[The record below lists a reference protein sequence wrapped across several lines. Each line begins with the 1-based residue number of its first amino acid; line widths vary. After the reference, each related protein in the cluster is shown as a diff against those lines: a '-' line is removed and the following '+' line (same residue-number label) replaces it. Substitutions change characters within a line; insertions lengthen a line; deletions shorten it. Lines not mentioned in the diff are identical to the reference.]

1 MWWENEDGMDGVYNM
16 VQVGGL
22 PANTETIFCT
32 VVRRRCSTEEDR
44 AQQFGWQQ
52 VGD

>member
-1 MWWENEDGMDGVYNM
+1 MDGVYNL
-16 VQVGGL
+16 VEVEVGGL
-22 PANTETIFCT
+22 PATTETAFWT